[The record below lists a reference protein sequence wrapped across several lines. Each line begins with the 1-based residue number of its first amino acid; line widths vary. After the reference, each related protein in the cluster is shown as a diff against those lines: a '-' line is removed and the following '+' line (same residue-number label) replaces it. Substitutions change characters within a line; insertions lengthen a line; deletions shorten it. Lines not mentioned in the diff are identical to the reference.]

1 MHGGGAQ
8 LETRPEKP
16 RSSAVRYL
24 HPDVHTGLCSSA
36 HKLACDATVCKHNV
50 PLYDSDCDMYL
61 FFLSTQ

>member
-16 RSSAVRYL
+16 RGSAVQYL
-24 HPDVHTGLCSSA
+24 QTDVRTGLCSSA

-50 PLYDSDCDMYL
+50 PLYDSDWDMCL
-61 FFLSTQ
+61 FFSSTQ